1 MKHGRLVLIAIIITV
16 IAACGQSKTEG
27 VPAGWKTFKQD
38 NYSIQYPD
46 SFELNTSGIMG
57 VKFALVLKQVSPDD
71 LLRENINLIIEDLKG
86 QDVSLKYYAEQ
97 AEKYIKMLITNVDI
111 IENRIIEKDDPELL
125 LIYTGIMGELKL
137 KYEQRVVIKGGK
149 AYVLTFTTE
158 ASKSDRHKEVVEQI
172 LNSFRVK

>member
-46 SFELNTSGIMG
+46 SFKSNKTSGMG
-57 VKFALVLKQVSPDD
+57 EKFALVSKKTSPVF
-71 LLRENINLIIEDLKG
+71 RENITLMIEDFNG

-97 AEKYIKMLITNVDI
+97 AEKHIKMVIADLDI

-125 LIYTGIMGELKL
+125 LIYTGIRKNLQSNIKL
-137 KYEQRVVIKGGK
+137 RFEHRVVIKGGK
-149 AYVLTFTTE
+149 AYVLTFGAE
-158 ASKSDRHKEVVEQI
+158 VGKSEYKVAEQI